1 MTTTFSPIQST
12 SQFLPFGFEFS
23 QKNDHLGVSNTD
35 ILEQLMDGLLER
47 EYYFQTRSFGRVYI
61 SVVSKL
67 HISDQTWNAFMGT
80 FAQDVEVETFIN
92 GLLNQQQDPELV
104 GLIGNNLPKYPEI
117 VGLVV
122 MGETIYNG

>member
-1 MTTTFSPIQST
+1 MKTTFSPLQST
-12 SQFLPFGFEFS
+12 SQFLPFGYAFS
-23 QKNDHLGVSNTD
+23 QKNDHLGVRNTNT
-35 ILEQLMDGLLER
+35 LEQLMDGLLQR
-47 EYYFQTRSFGRVYI
+47 EYYFQTRSFGNVYL

-80 FAQDVEVETFIN
+80 FAQDLEVESFIN
-92 GLLNQQQDPELV
+92 DLLNQQYDPELV

-117 VGLVV
+117 IGLVV